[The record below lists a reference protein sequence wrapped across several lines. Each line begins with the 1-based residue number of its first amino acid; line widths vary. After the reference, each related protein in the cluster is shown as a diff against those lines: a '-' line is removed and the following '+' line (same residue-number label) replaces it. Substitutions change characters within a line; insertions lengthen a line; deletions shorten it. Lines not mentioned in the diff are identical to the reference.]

1 MKAVGFYK
9 YLPTSHPE
17 SLVDVEIETPVA
29 TGRDLL
35 VRIHA
40 VAVNPFDCEMRAPRD
55 GGEVTPRVLGWDA
68 AGVVEAAGPLC
79 TLFEPGDA
87 VFYAGDP
94 SRPGCNSEFHLVDE
108 RLVGRKPEQL
118 GYTSAA
124 ALPLSSITAY
134 EALFERL
141 GIARNGADSGKSILI
156 IGAAGG
162 VGSMAVQLASK
173 VAHLRVIATASRPLS
188 QHWCLRLGAEAV
200 IDHFGDLRAQLKR
213 EDLEAVD
220 YILCL
225 NDTDRYFDTMATLI
239 QPQGRIC
246 AVAETRRPHD
256 LNLLNR
262 KSAAFVWE
270 SPFTRSLYRTPDVS
284 VQHRLLDAIADL
296 VDLGTIDTTV
306 TDVLGPLN
314 ADNLRK
320 AHAEIESGRTV
331 GKLVLEGYHRVSE
344 IRRMRRRGIGTTESD
359 HPRLFASGC

>member
-9 YLPTSHPE
+9 YLPIEHPE
-17 SLVDVEIETPVA
+17 SLLDIEIETPVP

-35 VRIHA
+35 VRVQA
-40 VAVNPFDCEMRAPRD
+40 VAVNPIDCEMRAPRD
-55 GGEVTPRVLGWDA
+55 EAEVTPRILGWDA
-68 AGVVEAAGPLC
+68 AGVVEAVGPLC

-134 EALFERL
+134 EALFDRL
-141 GIARNGADSGKSILI
+141 GISRNGADSGKSILI

-162 VGSMAVQLASK
+162 IGSMAIQLASK
-173 VAHLRVIATASRPLS
+173 VGHLRVIATASRPLS
-188 QHWCLRLGAEAV
+188 RHWCLQLGAKAV
-200 IDHFGDLRAQLKR
+200 IDHFGHMQTQLKQ
-213 EDLEAVD
+213 EDMDAVD

-225 NDTDRYFDTMATLI
+225 NNTDRYFETMAAMI

-246 AVAETRRPHD
+246 AVAETRRPHN
-256 LNLLNR
+256 LNLLNH
-262 KSAAFVWE
+262 KSATLVWQ
-270 SPFTRSLYRTPDVS
+270 SLFTRSLYGMPELGA
-284 VQHRLLDAIADL
+284 HHHLLNAIADL
-296 VDLGTIDTTV
+296 ADLGTIDSTV

-314 ADNLRK
+314 AANLKK

-331 GKLVLEGYHRVSE
+331 GKLVLEGS
-344 IRRMRRRGIGTTESD
+344 
-359 HPRLFASGC
+359 L